1 MPTVLNGKRVVLGVT
16 GSIAAYKA
24 VDLASKLVQQE
35 ARIDVVMTAAATKFV
50 GPISFQGIT
59 HRPVVTDLFSP
70 TSELSMDHVALAN
83 RADVV
88 VIAPA
93 TANLIAK
100 LAHGL
105 GDDAL
110 TATVLATRAPVVV
123 APAGDANMLA
133 NPATSAALETL
144 RSRGFL
150 VVGPV
155 VGRLASGMTGAGRL
169 EEPERIVG
177 HIRALLG
184 RDGDLKG
191 TKVVVSAGGTREPI
205 DPVRFVGNRSTGKM
219 GHAVAEAARDRG
231 AAVVL
236 VSAASAL
243 PAPVGVRLIGCATAL
258 EMNDAVHREAADADL
273 LVMAAAVGDF
283 RPADPATEKIKRAG
297 KDGLRLSLVANPDI
311 VAEAQGSR
319 LVKVA
324 FAVETSALL
333 ENARAKLA
341 SKGVSMVVAN
351 DVTKPGVGFGCDTNQ
366 VTIVDVSGRAEELP
380 MLDKFEVAQ
389 KVLDR
394 ALPLLQARKSAVIRS
409 G

>member
-1 MPTVLNGKRVVLGVT
+1 MPTVLSGKHVVVGVA

-24 VDLASKLVQQE
+24 VDLASKLVQQG
-35 ARIDVVMTAAATKFV
+35 AAVDVVMTAAATKFV

-70 TSELSMDHVALAN
+70 ASELSMDHVALAN

-100 LAHGL
+100 LAHGM

-110 TATVLATRAPVVV
+110 TATVLATRAPVIV

-133 NPATSAALETL
+133 NPATLAAIETL

-150 VVGPV
+150 VVGPA
-155 VGRLASGMTGAGRL
+155 VGRLASGITGAGRL

-258 EMNDAVHREAADADL
+258 EMKDAVHREAADADL

-283 RPADPATEKIKRAG
+283 RPEDAATEKIKRAG
-297 KDGLRLSLVANPDI
+297 KDNLRLSLVANPDI
-311 VAEAQGSR
+311 VAEAKGSR
-319 LVKVA
+319 LVKIA
-324 FAVETSALL
+324 FAVETSSLL
-333 ENARAKLA
+333 DNARAKLA
-341 SKGVSMVVAN
+341 SKGVSLVVAN
-351 DVTKPGVGFGCDTNQ
+351 DVTKPGVGFGYDTNQ
-366 VTIVDVSGRAEELP
+366 VTIVDASGRAEELP
-380 MLDKFEVAQ
+380 MMDKFEVAQ

-394 ALPLLQARKSAVIRS
+394 ALPLLKARKPAANR
-409 G
+409 GG

>member
-1 MPTVLNGKRVVLGVT
+1 MPTVLDRKHVVLGVA

-24 VDLASKLVQQE
+24 VDLASKLVQQG
-35 ARIDVVMTAAATKFV
+35 AQVDVVMTDAAIRFV

-70 TSELSMDHVALAN
+70 SSELSMDHVALAA

-93 TANLIAK
+93 TANVIAK

-110 TATVLATRAPVVV
+110 TATVLATRAPVIV

-133 NPATSAALETL
+133 SPATLASLETL
-144 RSRGFL
+144 RSRGFV
-150 VVGPV
+150 VVGPA
-155 VGRLASGMTGAGRL
+155 VGRLASGTTGAGRL

-184 RDGDLKG
+184 RGGDYKG
-191 TKVVVSAGGTREPI
+191 MKVVVSAGGTREPI
-205 DPVRFVGNRSTGKM
+205 DPVRFIGNRSTGKM
-219 GHAVAEAARDRG
+219 GYAVAEAARDRG
-231 AAVVL
+231 AAVTL
-236 VSAASAL
+236 VSAATAL
-243 PAPVGVRLIGCATAL
+243 PAPVGVRLIECATAL
-258 EMNDAVHREAADADL
+258 EMKDAVHREASDADL

-283 RPADPATEKIKRAG
+283 RPEAPAADKIKRAG
-297 KDGLRLSLVANPDI
+297 KDALSLSLVANPDI
-311 VAEAQGSR
+311 VAEARGSR
-319 LVKVA
+319 LVKIA

-341 SKGVSMVVAN
+341 SKGVSLVVAN
-351 DVTKPGVGFGCDTNQ
+351 DVTRPGAGFGYDTNQ
-366 VTIVDVSGRAEELP
+366 VTIVDTGGRAEDLP
-380 MLDKFEVAQ
+380 IMDKFEVAL

-394 ALPLLQARKSAVIRS
+394 ALPLLKARKPPAGR
-409 G
+409 GG